1 MTERTKREPWAIT
14 TAIGV
19 GVAVVGL
26 LLVLFGTFVN
36 VPDMAEAISRYGL
49 LILIAGAVVGGIG
62 VVLRLLRR

>member
-19 GVAVVGL
+19 GIAVVGL

-36 VPDMAEAISRYGL
+36 VPDMAENITRYGL

>member
-19 GVAVVGL
+19 GIAVVGL
-26 LLVLFGTFVN
+26 LLVLFGSFVN
-36 VPDMAEAISRYGL
+36 SPDASEAVSRYGL
-49 LILIAGAVVGGIG
+49 LILIAGAVVGAIG

>member
-36 VPDMAEAISRYGL
+36 SPDVAESVSRYGL
-49 LILIAGAVVGGIG
+49 VILIAGAVVIGIG

>member
-26 LLVLFGTFVN
+26 LLVLFGAFVN
-36 VPDMAEAISRYGL
+36 SPEVAESVSRYGL
-49 LILIAGAVVGGIG
+49 LILIAGAVVGAVG